1 MTNMTIRYIDEKT
14 AQVTKTFQKNASI
27 FGTDEF
33 KLWREYKK
41 EFPAAVMVT
50 KKIKTNPDKLNITKN
65 MTYENM
71 ALYIREQEDAEAV
84 MAEFKKQIKLSKV
97 KANPYRA
104 VLAWFKQKYTNVNDY
119 MDYFENRHFFCPAR
133 TQFQHPLIDFH
144 GNAARVSNN
153 HRLASQQ
160 IFSVIFVVIENVAH
174 QGIDGFIIAQQCFHL
189 SQLLFA
195 LLLEQFNDRVYPTVQ
210 SVS

>member
-1 MTNMTIRYIDEKT
+1 MYK
-14 AQVTKTFQKNASI
+14 AFKKNASI
-27 FGTDEF
+27 FGTEEF

-41 EFPAAVMVT
+41 EFPNAVMVT
-50 KKIKTNPDKLNITKN
+50 KSIKKNPNKLNITKN

-119 MDYFENRHFFCPAR
+119 MDYFEN
-133 TQFQHPLIDFH
+133 L
-144 GNAARVSNN
+144 AA
-153 HRLASQQ
+153 
-160 IFSVIFVVIENVAH
+160 EK
-174 QGIDGFIIAQQCFHL
+174 AQNE
-189 SQLLFA
+189 SMFA
-195 LLLEQFNDRVYPTVQ
+195 LEPVANF
-210 SVS
+210 

>member
-1 MTNMTIRYIDEKT
+1 MKKTTSASVIRYIDDIT
-14 AQVTKTFQKNASI
+14 AQVTKAFEKKACI
-27 FGTDEF
+27 FGTEEF

-119 MDYFENRHFFCPAR
+119 MDYFEN
-133 TQFQHPLIDFH
+133 L
-144 GNAARVSNN
+144 AA
-153 HRLASQQ
+153 
-160 IFSVIFVVIENVAH
+160 EK
-174 QGIDGFIIAQQCFHL
+174 AQNE
-189 SQLLFA
+189 SMFA
-195 LLLEQFNDRVYPTVQ
+195 LEPVTNF
-210 SVS
+210 